1 MKEVA
6 IGIDIGGTNTSFG
19 IVDREGNTLVE
30 DSIKTNGNG
39 NIEEYLKNLSQ
50 DLKNRISS
58 LNEEVDIKGIGVGAP
73 NGNYYNGTIEH
84 APNLVWKGIIPFVE
98 MFQKHFPDIPI
109 TLTNDANAAA
119 IGEMVYGAAKDIKN
133 FITITLGTGL
143 GGGVVAN
150 GRLIYGHD
158 GFAGEL
164 GHIIIK
170 RKGRKCGCG
179 RRGCLETYVSATGI
193 KRTVMELLSNETVD
207 SDLRRVNFEDLNG
220 KMITKAAEKGDKIAL
235 KAYEIT
241 GEILGYA
248 LADLMA
254 ILSPEVIYLFGGL
267 AKAGDF
273 LFEPVRKNFD
283 KYVLPIMKNK
293 IKIVPSGLQGKN
305 VAVLGASALVWRELK
320 KKEEASIL
328 K

>member
-6 IGIDIGGTNTSFG
+6 IGIDIGGTNTKYG
-19 IVDREGNTLVE
+19 VVDHDGNAIFE
-30 DSIKTNGNG
+30 DSIKTNGKG
-39 NIEEYLKNLSQ
+39 NIEDYLEVLAQNIKNS
-50 DLKNRISS
+50 ISS
-58 LNEEVDIKGIGVGAP
+58 LKEKVEIKGIGIGAP

-84 APNLVWKGIIPFVE
+84 APNLAWKGVIPFVE
-98 MFQKHFPDIPI
+98 MFKKYFPDIQI
-109 TLTNDANAAA
+109 ILTNDANAAA
-119 IGEMVYGAAKDIKN
+119 IGEMVYGAAKNIKN

-164 GHIIIK
+164 GHVIIK

-179 RRGCLETYVSATGI
+179 RKGCLETYVSATGI
-193 KRTVMELLSNETVD
+193 KRTVSELLAEELID
-207 SDLRRVNFEDLNG
+207 SELRKINYKDLTA
-220 KMITKAAEKGDKIAL
+220 KMITEAAKKGDQIAL

-241 GEILGYA
+241 GELLGYA
-248 LADLMA
+248 LADFTA

-267 AKAGDF
+267 VKAGDF
-273 LFEPVRKNFD
+273 LFEPTRRNFD

-293 IKIVPSGLQGKN
+293 TRIVPSGLQGKN
-305 VAVLGASALVWRELK
+305 VAVLGASALVWQELK
-320 KKEEASIL
+320 KKSQLEI
-328 K
+328 